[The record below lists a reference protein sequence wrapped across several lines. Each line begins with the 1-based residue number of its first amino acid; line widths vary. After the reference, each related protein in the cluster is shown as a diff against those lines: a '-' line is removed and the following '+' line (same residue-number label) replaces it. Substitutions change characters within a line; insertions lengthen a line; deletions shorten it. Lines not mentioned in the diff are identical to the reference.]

1 MSKKKVTVTLDHEL
15 VDLHKLKSPVPLST
29 DLNNYLKE
37 SLLCADELEEVTNQI
52 ERLEKKL
59 GMLRPKQARL
69 EQLKVIKIN
78 NSNDISACHDTLVR
92 HLPGMCAAIF
102 EGPVV
107 GIPMKTSDLGGVDS
121 LYSIVQMPTGVPVA
135 TVAINGGANAGILA
149 VKMLAMA
156 DSALAAKM
164 HDFIVDQKEQVESKD
179 NKLQNE
185 GYKAFL

>member
-1 MSKKKVTVTLDHEL
+1 MSKKKVTITLDQEL

-37 SLLCADELEEVTNQI
+37 SLLCADELEEVNKQI

-92 HLPGMCAAIF
+92 MQEANDGVIGKNQLVLLADYREINYDDLVDYCLENGFNLIEISQPGTKKHKF
-102 EGPVV
+102 
-107 GIPMKTSDLGGVDS
+107 
-121 LYSIVQMPTGVPVA
+121 
-135 TVAINGGANAGILA
+135 
-149 VKMLAMA
+149 
-156 DSALAAKM
+156 
-164 HDFIVDQKEQVESKD
+164 
-179 NKLQNE
+179 
-185 GYKAFL
+185 

>member
-1 MSKKKVTVTLDHEL
+1 MSKKKVTITLDQEL

-37 SLLCADELEEVTNQI
+37 SLLCADELEEVNKQI

-92 HLPGMCAAIF
+92 MQKANDGVIGKNQLVLLADYREINYDDLVDYCLENGFNLVEISQPGTKKHKF
-102 EGPVV
+102 
-107 GIPMKTSDLGGVDS
+107 
-121 LYSIVQMPTGVPVA
+121 
-135 TVAINGGANAGILA
+135 
-149 VKMLAMA
+149 
-156 DSALAAKM
+156 
-164 HDFIVDQKEQVESKD
+164 
-179 NKLQNE
+179 
-185 GYKAFL
+185 

>member
-1 MSKKKVTVTLDHEL
+1 MSKKKVTITLDREL

-37 SLLCADELEEVTNQI
+37 SLLCADELEEVNKQI

-92 HLPGMCAAIF
+92 MQEA
-102 EGPVV
+102 
-107 GIPMKTSDLGGVDS
+107 
-121 LYSIVQMPTGVPVA
+121 
-135 TVAINGGANAGILA
+135 
-149 VKMLAMA
+149 
-156 DSALAAKM
+156 
-164 HDFIVDQKEQVESKD
+164 
-179 NKLQNE
+179 NE
-185 GYKAFL
+185 GVIGKNQLVLLADYRELNYDDLVDYCLDNGFNLVEISQPGTKKHKF